1 MRYYGAAYYP
11 EQETPEE
18 VERDAATMRE
28 LGFNA
33 VRVGEFAWSS
43 FEPRDGQF
51 DFAWLDDALA
61 RLDRHGVA
69 AVICT
74 PTACPPIWL
83 VEKHPEILYRD
94 NRGVTRPFGG
104 RRHYCPTNA
113 AYREH
118 CRHVTEAI
126 ARHYAD
132 DRRVLGFHI
141 DNELGQEGTGRC
153 QCQACQRGFVGW
165 LERRYGTIAEFN
177 RAAGTVFWSQT
188 YERFDQIRPP
198 LRSIEPGAGQPIE
211 NFVDNPTLR
220 IDWERF
226 SSDAINGFQ
235 RVQLEELRRH
245 SRKRVTTNAV
255 GMWTN
260 ANDLY
265 ASFAELDV
273 AGGDVYPGLRTN
285 DLSGVVNEFA
295 FYRGLKRRD
304 FWVLETSSGGGHGVW
319 AGCGILQPFPGA
331 LRQTALL
338 AFACGAELVTYFQYK
353 TFRFGAEQLEAAVID
368 IDGVPRRR
376 FREFQR
382 TAADI
387 AKLAPALES
396 TSVVNQVAMVYDY
409 DVHRAI
415 RIKPFSRE
423 FSYQGQIQQ
432 VARLLGSRG
441 IGCDVIPATAALDQ
455 YRCVILP
462 TPVILDEA
470 AKARLKEFVRGGGTV
485 LTNFLAAIKG
495 PLNTAERV
503 STPAGL
509 TDLFGMRVGEGEPVY
524 RDAGPGLASSI
535 ELAVDG
541 LALTSNAWTWTESLE
556 PQGAEIIGRY
566 RDTYRK
572 GEAVVTRHRFGKGTA
587 WYLGTWLDEEPLTK
601 LLEHIAVRAGASAA
615 PFTLAAGTEAVHRR
629 GDAGDLWFLFNYREQ
644 PSSVGCTGAFED
656 LLTGRGVSGTIEL
669 APKEVL
675 ALRARR

>member
-18 VERDAATMRE
+18 VERDAAQMRE

-33 VRVGEFAWSS
+33 VRVGEFAWSC
-43 FEPRDGQF
+43 FEPRDGEF

-74 PTACPPIWL
+74 PTACPPMWM

-104 RRHYCPTNA
+104 RRHYCPTSPV
-113 AYREH
+113 YRGY
-118 CRHVTEAI
+118 CRRIAGEI
-126 ARHYAD
+126 ARRYAD
-132 DRRVLGFHI
+132 DRRVLGFHV

-153 QCQACQRGFVGW
+153 ACPVCARSFIGW

-198 LRSIEPGAGQPIE
+198 LRSIEPCADQPIGV
-211 NFVDNPTLR
+211 FVDNPTLR
-220 IDWERF
+220 IDWERCC
-226 SSDAINGFQ
+226 SDAINGFQ

-295 FYRGLKRRD
+295 FYRGLKRQD

-338 AFACGAELVTYFQYK
+338 AFACGAELLTYFQYK
-353 TFRFGAEQLEAAVID
+353 TFRFGAEHLEAAVID

-376 FREFQR
+376 HREFQR

-396 TSVVNQVAMVYDY
+396 TRVANQVAIVYDY

-415 RIKPFSRE
+415 RIKPFAKD
-423 FSYQGQIQQ
+423 FSYQWQIQQ
-432 VARLLGSRG
+432 IARLLGSRG
-441 IGCDVIPATAALDQ
+441 IGSDVIPVSAALSD

-462 TPVILDEA
+462 TPVILDQA
-470 AKARLKEFVRGGGTV
+470 AKARLIEFVRGGGTV

-495 PLNTAERV
+495 PHNTADRV

-509 TDLFGMRVGEGEPVY
+509 TELFGMRVGEGEPVY
-524 RDAGPGLASSI
+524 RDGGPSLATAVELEIDGVKLASS
-535 ELAVDG
+535 
-541 LALTSNAWTWTESLE
+541 AWSWLESLE
-556 PQGAEIIGRY
+556 PQGAEVVGRF
-566 RDTYRK
+566 RDTYRA
-572 GEAVVTRHRFGKGTA
+572 GEAVATRHRFGKGTA
-587 WYLGTWLDEEPLTK
+587 WYLGTWLDEEPLTRV
-601 LLEHIAVRAGASAA
+601 LEHVALKAGATAA
-615 PFTLAAGTEAVHRR
+615 PFALGTGTEAVHRH
-629 GDAGDLWFLFNYREQ
+629 GEAGDLWFLFNYREQ
-644 PSSVGCTGAFED
+644 PSTVGCTGAFED
-656 LLTGRGVSGTIEL
+656 LLTGRIVSGSVEL

-675 ALRARR
+675 ALRPRR